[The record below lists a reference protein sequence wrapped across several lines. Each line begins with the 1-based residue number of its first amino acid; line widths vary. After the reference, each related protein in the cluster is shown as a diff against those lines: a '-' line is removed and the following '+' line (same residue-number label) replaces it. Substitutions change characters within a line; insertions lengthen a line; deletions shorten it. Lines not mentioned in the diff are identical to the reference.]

1 MEDKIIQG
9 LNMYRQSAFSL
20 SVSETHRTQKVTH
33 GYQSLPFLSFLQ
45 LPFFKEI
52 LVRGGEGNV
61 NSLTAM
67 IQDML
72 KKQQQIKD
80 NWRLFPKSSFLEN
93 HTYER

>member
-1 MEDKIIQG
+1 
-9 LNMYRQSAFSL
+9 
-20 SVSETHRTQKVTH
+20 
-33 GYQSLPFLSFLQ
+33 
-45 LPFFKEI
+45 
-52 LVRGGEGNV
+52 
-61 NSLTAM
+61 M